1 MDITQNAPMPRI
13 LVVEDEPLLRLMNAD
28 LLSEAGYEVVEA
40 GNAHEALD
48 VLTCHDD
55 IKVVFTDVEMPGE
68 LNGFDL
74 ADTIE
79 QRWPSIGILVTSGRC
94 YPERLSAS
102 AQRVFLPK
110 PFSVIKVVDLI
121 EGLMRAH

>member
-1 MDITQNAPMPRI
+1 MPRI